1 MAEHLGGAD
10 HLPDRRDGRPADPRR
25 LPRQRRGKT
34 PQMHGRFP
42 DHDVLG
48 EVDHWDPITR
58 RAVLERVDSVPPI
71 RFFGPA
77 EAATLGA
84 FCDVVMAQD
93 DEPRIPVLA
102 MVDDKLH
109 AGRLDGY
116 RYEHMPD
123 DRETWRRVA
132 CGLNEAAITRGA
144 SGGFARAPADVQYEI
159 CAAFAEGE
167 LAGGVW
173 DELSVIKAWA
183 VVMRSV
189 VAAFYSHPWA
199 WNEIGFGGPAYP
211 RGYSRLGVGMREAWE
226 GAEALNVDPVPD
238 VVERGLE

>member
-1 MAEHLGGAD
+1 VAEHLDDSGQR
-10 HLPDRRDGRPADPRR
+10 PNRRKDRPADARR
-25 LPRQRRGKT
+25 LPRQRRGTT

-42 DHDVLG
+42 DHDVMSQA
-48 EVDHWDPITR
+48 DHWDPVTR
-58 RAVLERVDSVPPI
+58 RAVRERVDKVPPI
-71 RFFGPA
+71 RFFAPA

-93 DEPRIPVLA
+93 GEPRIPVLA
-102 MVDDKLH
+102 MVDAKLH

-116 RYEHMPD
+116 RYEDMPD
-123 DRETWRRVA
+123 DRETWRRA
-132 CGLNEAAITRGA
+132 ARGLDEAAVDRGA
-144 SGGFARAPADVQYEI
+144 PGGFAQAPPDMQHEI
-159 CAAFAEGE
+159 CAGFAKGK
-167 LAGGVW
+167 LAGGIW
-173 DELSVIKAWA
+173 AELPVTKAWT

-226 GAEALNVDPVPD
+226 GAEAVDVDPVPD

>member
-10 HLPDRRDGRPADPRR
+10 HLPNRRDGRPADPRR

-48 EVDHWDPITR
+48 EADHWDPVTR
-58 RAVLERVDSVPPI
+58 RVVLERVDNVPPV

-109 AGRLDGY
+109 GGRLDGY
-116 RYEHMPD
+116 RYEDMPD
-123 DRETWRRVA
+123 DRETWRRTA
-132 CGLNEAAITRGA
+132 RGLDEAAINRGA
-144 SGGFARAPADVQYEI
+144 QEGFAQAPADMQHEI
-159 CAAFAEGE
+159 CAAFAQGE
-167 LAGGVW
+167 LSDGVW
-173 DELSVIKAWA
+173 DELPVTKAWA
-183 VVMRSV
+183 LVTRSV
-189 VAAFYSHPWA
+189 LAAFYSHPWA

-226 GAEALNVDPVPD
+226 GAEAVDVDPVPD